1 MNLVN
6 FESDLQFAE
15 KSVYNKSG
23 FELTNLVWNPESTNY
38 GACSFELNNYKI
50 QLRVAN
56 ITPTKIG
63 QFVAIW
69 KRNNNGITAPFDV
82 ADSLDFMIISVRDS
96 EKFGQFIFP
105 KSVLVSKGIVSKN
118 GKGGKRGIRVYVPWD
133 KPENKQAIKTQDWQV
148 NYFVEIKEN
157 SQVDLE
163 IVKRI
168 LLV

>member
-6 FESDLQFAE
+6 FESDLHFAE

-118 GKGGKRGIRVYVPWD
+118 GKGGKRGIRVYAPWD

>member
-6 FESDLQFAE
+6 FESDLHFAE

-118 GKGGKRGIRVYVPWD
+118 GKGGKRGIRVYAPWD
-133 KPENKQAIKTQDWQV
+133 KPLNKTAKQTQDWQT
-148 NYFVEIKEN
+148 NYFIYIKEEDR
-157 SQVDLE
+157 VDIEL
-163 IVKRI
+163 VKRI

>member
-1 MNLVN
+1 M
-6 FESDLQFAE
+6 LQ
-15 KSVYNKSG
+15 
-23 FELTNLVWNPESTNY
+23 NLVWNSESTNY

-50 QLRVAN
+50 QYRVAN

-96 EKFGQFIFP
+96 GSFGQFIFP
-105 KSVLVSKGIVSKN
+105 KSVLVSKGIISKN
-118 GKGGKRGIRVYVPWD
+118 EKGGKRGIRVYAPWD
-133 KPENKQAIKTQDWQV
+133 ITTENKQAIKTQDWQA

-157 SQVDLE
+157 FQIDLE
-163 IVKRI
+163 KVKRI
-168 LLV
+168 LSV